1 MDTSELNLPDSRN
14 AAQPLDVPKMF
25 MTTVMYT
32 FLLDWGSF
40 FFPETI
46 CVEDAYFTTF
56 GKQFHIFLDKI

>member
-46 CVEDAYFTTF
+46 CVEDANFATF
-56 GKQFHIFLDKI
+56 S